1 MRKKPRQDPNDAAA
15 LIQSALRR
23 KFKLATVVEPADRS
37 NSDAETS
44 PDKKDSSWNEPPSR
58 VSKTRSVW
66 FPVYI
71 SSSVLS

>member
-44 PDKKDSSWNEPPSR
+44 PDKDSSWNEPPSR
-58 VSKTRSVW
+58 VSTKQDL
-66 FPVYI
+66 FIMNFGMQQY
-71 SSSVLS
+71 